1 MDHDQ
6 FMLFENS
13 NNVHLKQEMTQ
24 LPERMEN
31 PYKILKRFIR
41 WEIMDLEA
49 MIETLDTK
57 NEMERRKNM
66 LEVQRTKHQV
76 ELFKLQRGN
85 TFFSTFQSRQGKI
98 NRITELNERIEYE
111 DKEIDCADCLTKIVF
126 LYLHDA
132 AIPFFRLDKLGVYN
146 GAINLY
152 AMKQIQNCANIMN
165 FYNKVIGQNQIEIGG
180 HLGNQTVLD
189 EKSYMLNNF
198 QGKFEPEKVRENE
211 TSIASNLELDQSS
224 QSKKKATHPRDKA
237 QPVSPMMGAS
247 AG

>member
-1 MDHDQ
+1 M
-6 FMLFENS
+6 
-13 NNVHLKQEMTQ
+13 
-24 LPERMEN
+24 MEN

-49 MIETLDTK
+49 MIETLETK
-57 NEMERRKNM
+57 NQMERHKNQ

-76 ELFKLQRGN
+76 ELYKLQRGN
-85 TFFSTFQSRQGKI
+85 TFFSSFQSKYSKI
-98 NRITELNERIEYE
+98 NRITELNERIEFE

-165 FYNKVIGQNQIEIGG
+165 FYNKVIGQN
-180 HLGNQTVLD
+180 
-189 EKSYMLNNF
+189 
-198 QGKFEPEKVRENE
+198 
-211 TSIASNLELDQSS
+211 
-224 QSKKKATHPRDKA
+224 
-237 QPVSPMMGAS
+237 
-247 AG
+247 